1 MRIDE
6 GQAALKKDDVIM
18 KYGNNL
24 CDKHYINDDQTYY
37 ISNKL
42 RELGRL
48 LIQMQ
53 LKKDMLH
60 V

>member
-37 ISNKL
+37 
-42 RELGRL
+42 
-48 LIQMQ
+48 Q
-53 LKKDMLH
+53 
-60 V
+60 